1 MVRSNVPPEAMWCE
15 TYNVILLKKKKKT
28 EPELGQGCRTEF
40 QLKKKKHVEKQIKHH
55 LKETDSS
62 GHSTGQLIGIFNK
75 SITRIKRNTMDLNRI
90 PIWPNKLYKDN

>member
-1 MVRSNVPPEAMWCE
+1 MKWSDPMC
-15 TYNVILLKKKKKT
+15 LLKRCDVKHITSYSKKKKKKT
-28 EPELGQGCRTEF
+28 EPELGQGCKTEI

-90 PIWPNKLYKDN
+90 PI